1 MGLYVRKPERRG
13 VLWLRDFLLGLTE
26 PVQIAAGGG
35 KLPLRVETLVVG
47 AFQSNCFL
55 VCAGDSPD
63 GIVIDPGADPERIL
77 ARLTDWGGGV
87 SAILLTHAHLDH
99 VGAVAELARATGA
112 PIYLH
117 PADRFL
123 YDAVADQGRMFGI
136 FVEQPPVPDEELS
149 DGQVLEFGGIK
160 LSVRYAPG
168 HSPGGV
174 VFVGP
179 DVAFVGDCVF
189 AGSIGRTDLAGG
201 DMRTLL
207 TSIKQRILTLPAS
220 TVLYSGHGPATTVE
234 REARSNPF
242 LIEGG
247 FA

>member
-1 MGLYVRKPERRG
+1 M
-13 VLWLRDFLLGLTE
+13 
-26 PVQIAAGGG
+26 QITAEGGSRS
-35 KLPLRVETLVVG
+35 LEVNTLVVG
-47 AFQSNCFL
+47 DFQSNCYL
-55 VCAGDSPD
+55 VRAADRRA
-63 GIVIDPGADPERIL
+63 GIVIDPGADADRIL
-77 ARLTDWGGGV
+77 SHLEDWDEGV
-87 SAILLTHAHLDH
+87 AAILLTHAHLDH
-99 VGAVAELARATGA
+99 VGAVAELARATRA

-123 YDAVADQGRMFGI
+123 YDAAADQGRMFGVI
-136 FVEQPPVPDEELS
+136 VEQPPAPDSELS

-201 DMRTLL
+201 DMPTLL
-207 TSIKQRILTLPAS
+207 NSIHRQILTLPDS
-220 TVLYSGHGPATTVE
+220 TVLYSGHGPATTVA
-234 REARSNPF
+234 RESSSNPF
-242 LIEGG
+242 LIGGG

>member
-1 MGLYVRKPERRG
+1 M
-13 VLWLRDFLLGLTE
+13 WLRDLFLRLTE
-26 PVQIAAGGG
+26 PVPTELDGGTR
-35 KLPLRVETLVVG
+35 PLRVETLVLG
-47 AFQSNCFL
+47 PFQSNCFL
-55 VCAGDSPD
+55 VRAEGSPR
-63 GIVIDPGADPERIL
+63 GIVIDPGSDPEQIL
-77 ARLTDWGGGV
+77 SRVTDWEGGV

-99 VGAVAELARATGA
+99 VGAVTEVTRATGA

-123 YDAVADQGRMFGI
+123 YDAAADQGRMFGI
-136 FVEQPPVPDEELS
+136 AVEQPPAPDAELA
-149 DGQVLEFGGIK
+149 DGQILDFDHIK

-179 DVAFVGDCVF
+179 GMAFVGDCVF

-201 DMRTLL
+201 DMQTLL
-207 TSIKQRILTLPAS
+207 NSIRRQILTLPAS

-234 REARSNPF
+234 REAASNPF
-242 LIEGG
+242 LIDGG

>member
-1 MGLYVRKPERRG
+1 
-13 VLWLRDFLLGLTE
+13 
-26 PVQIAAGGG
+26 VQITAEGGSRS
-35 KLPLRVETLVVG
+35 LEVNTLVVG
-47 AFQSNCFL
+47 DFQSNCYL
-55 VCAGDSPD
+55 VRAADRRA
-63 GIVIDPGADPERIL
+63 GIVIDPGADADRIL
-77 ARLTDWGGGV
+77 THLEDWDEGV
-87 SAILLTHAHLDH
+87 AAILLTHAHLDH
-99 VGAVAELARATGA
+99 VGAVAELARATRA

-123 YDAVADQGRMFGI
+123 YDAAADQGRMFGI
-136 FVEQPPVPDEELS
+136 IVEQPPAPDNELS
-149 DGQVLEFGGIK
+149 DDQVLEFGAIK

-201 DMRTLL
+201 DMPTLL
-207 TSIKQRILTLPAS
+207 NSIRRQILTLPDS
-220 TVLYSGHGPATTVE
+220 TVLYSGHGPATTVA
-234 REARSNPF
+234 RESSSNPF